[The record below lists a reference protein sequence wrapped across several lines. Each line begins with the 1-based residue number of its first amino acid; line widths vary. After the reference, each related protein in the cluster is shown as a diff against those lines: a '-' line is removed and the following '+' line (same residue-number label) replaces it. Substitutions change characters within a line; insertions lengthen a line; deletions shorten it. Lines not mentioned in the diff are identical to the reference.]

1 MQHIVNIAFD
11 FDDETVRSRI
21 EENVE
26 ARVVRIIA
34 DNIEN
39 AMFRKDGFGL
49 SYESNKKATYREFM
63 KNQMNKFLEDHKAEI
78 LDIAGSDLAERLSR
92 TKAAREIVKEL
103 KDG

>member
-34 DNIEN
+34 DNIES
-39 AMFRKDGFGL
+39 AMFRRCGFGI
-49 SYESNKKATYREFM
+49 SYESNKKETYRELM